1 MIAAQWALN
10 DTCLPIIFQWSAQ
23 RFDVARIYG
32 RCTIAEE
39 NNEAFGMLLG
49 GQHGC
54 FLFFLGRRYDRCA
67 MEIDN
72 CKPLAMDFNGIY
84 GGLFAEDTWPPLNG
98 NG

>member
-1 MIAAQWALN
+1 MRLSV
-10 DTCLPIIFQWSAQ
+10 CFSAVST
-23 RFDVARIYG
+23 DV
-32 RCTIAEE
+32 
-39 NNEAFGMLLG
+39 F
-49 GQHGC
+49 
-54 FLFFLGRRYDRCA
+54 FFLGRRYDRCA